1 MRPIRL
7 LSVLLCAAAF
17 CCGTA
22 AGTEPDRIRIAC
34 YNVES
39 LFDTV
44 PDPSAGDAEF
54 TPHSPRRWNTERYR
68 MKINHIS
75 RVIDDLDADLL
86 ALAEVENEAVVH
98 DLMYA
103 MRSDYN
109 YIHRNSGDP
118 RGMDVVLLYR
128 GSRFFPTRVRQVFGR
143 GLTRSLLTVDGE
155 LLGESVTLIL
165 CHLPSQMN
173 AARYRAE
180 AFRSLRRTVDSL
192 LTGSP
197 QRKLVVLGDFNAE
210 PDARESRKILHVR
223 PETALRNAPADPSAL
238 YTPFVG
244 LRRQGYGTL
253 VYRDR
258 RQLFDY
264 ILVSGAFAS
273 GNGLRYGGR
282 CGIFVRDYLIHR
294 SGPWKGYPIRTFQA
308 GRYTGGYS
316 DHLPVFLDFE
326 NKKPESPEVR

>member
-7 LSVLLCAAAF
+7 LSVLLCATAF

-86 ALAEVENEAVVH
+86 ALAEVENEAVVR

-223 PETALRNAPADPSAL
+223 PETAL
-238 YTPFVG
+238 
-244 LRRQGYGTL
+244 
-253 VYRDR
+253 
-258 RQLFDY
+258 
-264 ILVSGAFAS
+264 
-273 GNGLRYGGR
+273 
-282 CGIFVRDYLIHR
+282 
-294 SGPWKGYPIRTFQA
+294 
-308 GRYTGGYS
+308 
-316 DHLPVFLDFE
+316 
-326 NKKPESPEVR
+326 

>member
-86 ALAEVENEAVVH
+86 ALAEVENEAVVR

-223 PETALRNAPADPSAL
+223 PETALRNAPVRALHAVRRPAPARLRHAGLPRPPAVVRLHSGQRGFRFRKRPALRRPLRHFRPGLPDPPVGPMERLSDPDFPSRPVHRRIQRPSAGIS
-238 YTPFVG
+238 G
-244 LRRQGYGTL
+244 L
-253 VYRDR
+253 
-258 RQLFDY
+258 
-264 ILVSGAFAS
+264 
-273 GNGLRYGGR
+273 
-282 CGIFVRDYLIHR
+282 
-294 SGPWKGYPIRTFQA
+294 
-308 GRYTGGYS
+308 
-316 DHLPVFLDFE
+316 
-326 NKKPESPEVR
+326 

>member
-7 LSVLLCAAAF
+7 LSVLLCATAF

-86 ALAEVENEAVVH
+86 ALAEVENEAVVR

-128 GSRFFPTRVRQVFGR
+128 GGRFFPTR
-143 GLTRSLLTVDGE
+143 
-155 LLGESVTLIL
+155 
-165 CHLPSQMN
+165 
-173 AARYRAE
+173 
-180 AFRSLRRTVDSL
+180 
-192 LTGSP
+192 GSP
-197 QRKLVVLGDFNAE
+197 L
-210 PDARESRKILHVR
+210 
-223 PETALRNAPADPSAL
+223 LR
-238 YTPFVG
+238 
-244 LRRQGYGTL
+244 
-253 VYRDR
+253 
-258 RQLFDY
+258 
-264 ILVSGAFAS
+264 
-273 GNGLRYGGR
+273 
-282 CGIFVRDYLIHR
+282 
-294 SGPWKGYPIRTFQA
+294 WM
-308 GRYTGGYS
+308 
-316 DHLPVFLDFE
+316 
-326 NKKPESPEVR
+326 